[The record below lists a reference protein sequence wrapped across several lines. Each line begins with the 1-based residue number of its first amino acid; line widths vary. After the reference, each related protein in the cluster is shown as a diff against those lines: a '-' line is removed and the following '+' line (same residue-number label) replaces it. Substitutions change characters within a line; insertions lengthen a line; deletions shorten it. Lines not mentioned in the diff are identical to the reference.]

1 MAQTPPPADTAI
13 SPAVAAADTESKA
26 QSSPAWTTT
35 YDGLAA
41 KLPVAVSSRLP
52 SSSAAATA
60 VASAQ
65 DQLSTLS
72 KSSKQRFTEMSRTAS
87 QKAGQMSQASKE
99 QWLAKAW
106 SVTNETQIPLNV
118 ALCQVGPLYYEVL
131 APEAT
136 FERRVPNLWFSL
148 EVRPYTAPS
157 TAYNA
162 WSTTWPVL
170 AITGPAVA
178 VTSLLAIP
186 FVAVAAGGTAL
197 ASLTSIGSSIAS
209 GAAGAAESAAA
220 TAAAAAGFA
229 AKASRV
235 PGAGK
240 VKGKLADAA
249 KDLVGERLTP
259 DKVQQH
265 VVRYLA
271 QAGGAGAAAA
281 GAGAAEGQQLIE
293 GESEEAKVRRV
304 KKEKKLEEVD
314 VTGHDL
320 EKVLKCETG
329 HSATDKALAK
339 AFKRLSFK
347 TKFTE
352 YRTDENPVLRIAG
365 GPELETRTAAPT
377 FFHPDPVPRQVLVFY
392 PFVLLHSTSVSAQ
405 PLGTDEAPL
414 TEDERRVMS
423 EARVVESYE
432 EAEKVTQKA
441 PSGAAAASASAIGGE
456 GAVAG
461 ADASAGE
468 KEAAEA
474 QVDQA
479 VEDAKQE
486 VAAGEAASGDAPAPS
501 KKKGWLW

>member
-1 MAQTPPPADTAI
+1 MAHTPPPAAADPAI
-13 SPAVAAADTESKA
+13 PVAAAADTEIQT
-26 QSSPAWTTT
+26 QSTPAWTTT
-35 YDGLAA
+35 YDGIAA
-41 KLPVAVSSRLP
+41 KLPTAVSSRLP
-52 SSSAAATA
+52 SSAAAATA

-72 KSSKQRFTEMSRTAS
+72 KSSKQRFNEMSRTAS
-87 QKAGQMSQASKE
+87 QKAGQMSQSSKE

-271 QAGGAGAAAA
+271 RAGGAGAAAGA
-281 GAGAAEGQQLIE
+281 GAGAAEGPQLIE
-293 GESEEAKVRRV
+293 GESEAAQVRRV

-329 HSATDKALAK
+329 HAATDKALAK

-347 TKFTE
+347 TKFNE
-352 YRTDENPVLRIAG
+352 YRTADNPVLRIAG
-365 GPELETRTAAPT
+365 GPELDTRTAAPT
-377 FFHPDPVPRQVLVFY
+377 FFHPDPVPRQILVFY

-405 PLGTDEAPL
+405 PLDTDEAPL

-441 PSGAAAASASAIGGE
+441 PSGAAAGSASASSGE
-456 GAVAG
+456 GAGAG
-461 ADASAGE
+461 AGE

-479 VEDAKQE
+479 VEEAKE
-486 VAAGEAASGDAPAPS
+486 DVAAGETAAGEAQPAP